1 MKILSNIIKSKY
13 FLLYALAVL
22 NLVVALYVI
31 EISFWSSDSE
41 TYLSA
46 MKFLQGDRLSKIPY
60 NRLITTPF
68 MLYASIFFGYFTGGL
83 FKGMLAVN
91 LIFYFLII
99 YVFYKLAFEICQDN
113 KTAFLSSVLF
123 LGNYAI
129 YNFGIA
135 YTADMGGWF
144 FFVLS
149 SLLAVKY
156 FYNNNSRK
164 FYFLAILS
172 SSIGVLFKEY
182 GALGLISLCLLI
194 LASAY
199 GWRKKIKEIITAGF
213 LFALIPL
220 LYNLIFY
227 LKFNYSY
234 LDWYFFNVDAHG
246 QSYNLILLIK
256 VLGWLYLAGW
266 PIFFYGLW
274 QEKKYF
280 EKTRATVLAALL
292 PASLAF
298 LAWPALTQRVAFIIV
313 PWLALISGFGLT
325 KLKNNYLIAA
335 ILIIYIIINYSITP
349 FLLDA
354 INLPF

>member
-144 FFVLS
+144 FFILS
-149 SLLAVKY
+149 SLLALKY
-156 FYNNNSRK
+156 YNNKNKK
-164 FYFLAILS
+164 FYCKLPC
-172 SSIGVLFKEY
+172 GRDRR
-182 GALGLISLCLLI
+182 AL
-194 LASAY
+194 
-199 GWRKKIKEIITAGF
+199 K
-213 LFALIPL
+213 
-220 LYNLIFY
+220 
-227 LKFNYSY
+227 
-234 LDWYFFNVDAHG
+234 
-246 QSYNLILLIK
+246 
-256 VLGWLYLAGW
+256 
-266 PIFFYGLW
+266 
-274 QEKKYF
+274 
-280 EKTRATVLAALL
+280 
-292 PASLAF
+292 
-298 LAWPALTQRVAFIIV
+298 LTDQRV
-313 PWLALISGFGLT
+313 LT
-325 KLKNNYLIAA
+325 AWRHIAD
-335 ILIIYIIINYSITP
+335 
-349 FLLDA
+349 LD
-354 INLPF
+354 

>member
-280 EKTRATVLAALL
+280 NKQRFMVLAALL

-298 LAWPALTQRVAFIIV
+298 LAWPALTERIAFIFV
-313 PWLALISGFGLT
+313 PWLALISGFGLSKIKKT
-325 KLKNNYLIAA
+325 YLATA
-335 ILIIYIIINYSITP
+335 ILIVYILINYSITP
-349 FLLDA
+349 FLIEA

>member
-144 FFVLS
+144 FFILS
-149 SLLAVKY
+149 SLLALKY
-156 FYNNNSRK
+156 YNNKNKK
-164 FYFLAILS
+164 FYYLAIIAAG
-172 SSIGVLFKEY
+172 IGVLFKEY
-182 GALGLISLCLLI
+182 GALGIISLAMLILISNFSSI
-194 LASAY
+194 
-199 GWRKKIKEIITAGF
+199 KKFKEIIIAGL
-213 LFALIPL
+213 LFAVIPIF
-220 LYNLIFY
+220 YNILFY
-227 LKFNYSY
+227 LKFHYSY
-234 LDWYFFNVDAHG
+234 LDWYFFNISAHG
-246 QSYNLILLIK
+246 QSYGLILLIK
-256 VLGWLYLAGW
+256 VLGWVYLAGW
-266 PIFFYGLW
+266 PIFAYGLL

-280 EKTRATVLAALL
+280 NRQRAYILAALL

-298 LAWPALTQRVAFIIV
+298 LAWPALTQRIAFIFV
-313 PWLALISGFGLT
+313 PWLALISGFGLS
-325 KLKNNYLIAA
+325 KIKNNYLVAA

-349 FLLDA
+349 FLIKV